1 MRNLVML
8 CLCFSVFCSGQS
20 KLEIAKKRL
29 ENRAEN
35 STTSENSD
43 DMYYDDSE
51 EKKEP
56 FAQKI
61 AQFLFIE
68 LIAKPIYHGTKY
80 VLVGDAHNVSVY
92 NPTPYANNTG
102 GEYIPF
108 DKGDEDGEYDFR
120 LSLLQASLSYT
131 SGQFNIKGVHSDLE
145 YRFNDLHGVT
155 VKYDRFS
162 ERHLGSTDVLE
173 LGGIT
178 YNHYRIRTERI
189 SAWWSLG
196 LTGLTDVGLG
206 LRYGVGARVFLKKP
220 LSLLVSWQQDLMEHE
235 TINDAKFQLD
245 YHWKKMSFFAGFNH
259 FNIARVRVPSMAIGL
274 RYKFR

>member
-1 MRNLVML
+1 ML

-20 KLEIAKKRL
+20 KLDIAKKRL

-102 GEYIPF
+102 GEYISF
-108 DKGDEDGEYDFR
+108 DKGDEGGEWYREGAVSTAEAGGGFKEVGDD
-120 LSLLQASLSYT
+120 AEAV
-131 SGQFNIKGVHSDLE
+131 KGVANVKPTYLANLAPAMLVCSKDRKFD
-145 YRFNDLHGVT
+145 YARAGRGV
-155 VKYDRFS
+155 
-162 ERHLGSTDVLE
+162 
-173 LGGIT
+173 
-178 YNHYRIRTERI
+178 
-189 SAWWSLG
+189 
-196 LTGLTDVGLG
+196 
-206 LRYGVGARVFLKKP
+206 
-220 LSLLVSWQQDLMEHE
+220 
-235 TINDAKFQLD
+235 
-245 YHWKKMSFFAGFNH
+245 
-259 FNIARVRVPSMAIGL
+259 
-274 RYKFR
+274 